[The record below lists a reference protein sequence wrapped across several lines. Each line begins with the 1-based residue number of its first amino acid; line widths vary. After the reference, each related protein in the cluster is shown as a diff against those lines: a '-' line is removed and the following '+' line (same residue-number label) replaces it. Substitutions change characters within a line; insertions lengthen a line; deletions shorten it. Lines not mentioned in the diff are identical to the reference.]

1 MVGVGPAKGRLNMN
15 KASGGG
21 LLVAGIVIIL
31 LGLILRLGIIQWLI
45 DFTGIILIIL
55 GIVLIV
61 VGVLQMITGRGD
73 RI

>member
-1 MVGVGPAKGRLNMN
+1 MN